1 MGGRLAGSRGIVMGD
16 LRELIRDI
24 PDFPRPGI
32 VFKDATPLLAS
43 PPELERSIEALS
55 EHARPLRPD
64 FVVAPEARGFILGA
78 AVAARCGAGFIPVR
92 KPGKLPFETASVSY
106 ELEYGIDELH
116 MHVDAL
122 DSGARVLLHDDLMA
136 TGGTMAAIEQLVEK
150 AGADVVGISFLMEL
164 AFLGGRER
172 LRSPNVF
179 SLIRFD
185 TA

>member
-1 MGGRLAGSRGIVMGD
+1 MGVAVWQDAAVAMD
-16 LRELIRDI
+16 ELRALIRDI
-24 PDFPRPGI
+24 PDFPQPGV
-32 VFKDATPLLAS
+32 VFKDATPLFAS
-43 PPELERSIEALS
+43 APGLERAIEALS

-64 FVVAPEARGFILGA
+64 LVVAPEARGFILGA
-78 AVAARCGAGFIPVR
+78 AVAARCAAGFIPVR

-116 MHVDAL
+116 VHVDAL
-122 DSGARVLLHDDLMA
+122 KPGARVLLHDDLMA

-179 SLIRFD
+179 SLIRFER
-185 TA
+185 A

>member
-1 MGGRLAGSRGIVMGD
+1 MTE

-24 PDFPRPGI
+24 PDFPQPGI
-32 VFKDATPLLAS
+32 VFKDATPLFGN
-43 PPELERSIEALS
+43 PPALERAIAALT
-55 EHARPLRPD
+55 EHARPLQVD

-92 KPGKLPFETASVSY
+92 KPGKLPYETKSVSY

-122 DSGARVLLHDDLMA
+122 GDGARVLLHDDLIA
-136 TGGTMAAIEQLVEK
+136 TGGTMAAIEQLVEES
-150 AGADVVGISFLMEL
+150 GAEVAGISFLMEL
-164 AFLGGRER
+164 SFLDGRSR
-172 LRSPNVF
+172 LRSRDVF

-185 TA
+185 DE